1 MIIMDMQSGKGVEEP
16 ADPYGEE
23 VLSASWLPE
32 PEMRLG
38 GQQAE
43 HAPAPSPLATQDVDA
58 FLSAVYRYQE

>member
-1 MIIMDMQSGKGVEEP
+1 MDIQPDKGVEEP

-32 PEMRLG
+32 PEVGLG

-43 HAPAPSPLATQDVDA
+43 HAPVPSPIATQDVDA
-58 FLSAVYRYQE
+58 FLYAVYRYQE